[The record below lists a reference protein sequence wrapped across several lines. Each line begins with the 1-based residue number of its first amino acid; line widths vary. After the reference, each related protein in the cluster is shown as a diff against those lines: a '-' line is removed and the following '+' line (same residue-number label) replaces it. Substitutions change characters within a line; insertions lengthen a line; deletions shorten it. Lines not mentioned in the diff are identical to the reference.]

1 MRTPAAFVVSVA
13 IGCATYLITQDQSGG
28 ACAMGVIALMLGL
41 SDIGNNKRLN
51 QP

>member
-13 IGCATYLITQDQSGG
+13 LVCATFLITKEQDGG
-28 ACAMGVIALMLGL
+28 ACALGIIALMLGL
-41 SDIGNNKRLN
+41 SDIGNNKRIN